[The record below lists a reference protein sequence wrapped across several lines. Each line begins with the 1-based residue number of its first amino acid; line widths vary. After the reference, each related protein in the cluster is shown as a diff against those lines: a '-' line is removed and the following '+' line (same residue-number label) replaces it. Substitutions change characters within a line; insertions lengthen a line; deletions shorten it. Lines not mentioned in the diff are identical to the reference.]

1 MIAGVIS
8 LLDYPEAIYLWRVH
22 KFDFCVWMCAFLG
35 TTLLGVEIGLAISV
49 AVSLLLIIYESAFPH
64 TAVLGRLP
72 GSNVYRN
79 IKQYPNAER
88 YDGIVIV
95 RIDAPIYFA
104 NTDNIRTKLTK
115 YQKAAEEELAAR
127 DSGEVKYVLIELS
140 PVSHVDSSALHILHD
155 MIESY
160 NERGIQML
168 FSNPSVSVM
177 DSFERGKIVDAVG
190 REHIFVSTHDAV
202 KWSLDHMDAIAV
214 SVHVPIESIEE
225 GVSDKDLEGDD
236 GKDFEA

>member
-1 MIAGVIS
+1 LSVLSAIVIAGVLN
-8 LLDYPEAIYLWRVH
+8 LLDYPEAIYLWKVH

-79 IKQYPNAER
+79 VKQYPLAER

-104 NTDNIRTKLTK
+104 NTDNIRTKFAK
-115 YQKAAEEELAAR
+115 YEKAAEDDLAAR
-127 DSGEVKYVLIELS
+127 NSGEVKFVLLELS
-140 PVSHVDSSALHILHD
+140 PVSHIDSSALHILHD

-177 DSFERGKIVDAVG
+177 ETLVRSKLVDAVG

-202 KWSLDHMDAIAV
+202 KWSLDHMDSIAV
-214 SVHVPIESIEE
+214 SLHVSTEDVEE
-225 GVSDKDLEGDD
+225 VQDRKDV
-236 GKDFEA
+236 EA

>member
-8 LLDYPEAIYLWRVH
+8 LLDYPEAIYLWKVH
-22 KFDFCVWMCAFLG
+22 KFDFCVWMSAFLG
-35 TTLLGVEIGLAISV
+35 TTLLGVEIGLVISV

-79 IKQYPNAER
+79 IKQYPLAER

-104 NTDNIRTKLTK
+104 NTDNVRTKLTK
-115 YQKAAEEELAAR
+115 YEKAAEEELAAR
-127 DSGEVKYVLIELS
+127 DSGEVKFVLVELS

-168 FSNPSVSVM
+168 FSNPSVAVM
-177 DSFERGKIVDAVG
+177 DSFIKGKIVDAVG

-214 SVHVPIESIEE
+214 SVHNPSESDDQS
-225 GVSDKDLEGDD
+225 VDRKDV
-236 GKDFEA
+236 EA

>member
-1 MIAGVIS
+1 VLAAIVIAGVIS

-22 KFDFCVWMCAFLG
+22 KFDFSVWMCAFLG
-35 TTLLGVEIGLAISV
+35 TTLLGVEIGLVISV

-115 YQKAAEEELAAR
+115 YEKAAEEDLAAR
-127 DSGEVKYVLIELS
+127 DSGEVKFVLVELS

-177 DSFERGKIVDAVG
+177 ESFVRGKIVDAVG

-202 KWSLDHMDAIAV
+202 KWSLDHLDAIAV
-214 SVHVPIESIEE
+214 SDHVPTESVDDDE
-225 GVSDKDLEGDD
+225 DRKDV
-236 GKDFEA
+236 EA

>member
-1 MIAGVIS
+1 LSVLSAIVIAGVLN
-8 LLDYPEAIYLWRVH
+8 LLDYPEAIYLWKVH

-79 IKQYPNAER
+79 IKQYPLAER

-104 NTDNIRTKLTK
+104 NTDNIRTKFAK
-115 YQKAAEEELAAR
+115 YEKTAEEELAAR
-127 DSGEVKYVLIELS
+127 NSGEVKFMLLELS
-140 PVSHVDSSALHILHD
+140 PVSHIDSSALHILHD

-177 DSFERGKIVDAVG
+177 EMLVRSKLVDVLG

-202 KWSLDHMDAIAV
+202 KWSLDHMDSIAV
-214 SVHVPIESIEE
+214 SLHEPTDNAEEVEDRKDIE
-225 GVSDKDLEGDD
+225 
-236 GKDFEA
+236 A

>member
-1 MIAGVIS
+1 MSVLSAIVIAGVLN
-8 LLDYPEAIYLWRVH
+8 LLDYPEAIYLWKVH

-79 IKQYPNAER
+79 IKQYPLAER

-104 NTDNIRTKLTK
+104 NTDNIRTKFAK
-115 YQKAAEEELAAR
+115 YEKTAEEELAAR
-127 DSGEVKYVLIELS
+127 NSGEVKFMLLELS
-140 PVSHVDSSALHILHD
+140 PVSHIDSSALHILHD

-177 DSFERGKIVDAVG
+177 EMLVRSKLVDVLG

-202 KWSLDHMDAIAV
+202 KWSLDHMDSIAV
-214 SVHVPIESIEE
+214 SLHEPTDNAEEVEDRKDIE
-225 GVSDKDLEGDD
+225 
-236 GKDFEA
+236 A